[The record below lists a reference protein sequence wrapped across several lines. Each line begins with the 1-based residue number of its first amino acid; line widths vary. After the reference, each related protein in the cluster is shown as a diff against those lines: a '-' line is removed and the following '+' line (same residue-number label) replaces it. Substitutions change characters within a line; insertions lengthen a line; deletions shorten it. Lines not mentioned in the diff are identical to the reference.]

1 MWIVIGKN
9 NKDLITDKINI
20 YKYMCTNYNKLF
32 DVVLHVEKTCSK
44 KVFFLSLPLLGPGSP
59 QSPPLFSRDVDHSQ
73 CLI

>member
-1 MWIVIGKN
+1 
-9 NKDLITDKINI
+9 
-20 YKYMCTNYNKLF
+20 MCTNYNKLF